1 MNLNYCF
8 FHARRCWVITLIFLW
23 GGIGFNSLL
32 AQGDSFAL
40 TQLELE
46 QLYEIANDTLS
57 AESGYARAFLG
68 LTDQAAF
75 MPAIAPPYSPQQ
87 QMQGVP
93 LPPVAET
100 TSVSKPLQLVPN
112 PASEEV
118 NVHLPQAEG
127 EWELQLWDINGR
139 LARSWQIQGET
150 APTLNLQGLPKG
162 LYVLHGL
169 SPDGQPYQSKLV
181 VE

>member
-1 MNLNYCF
+1 MTSRRF
-8 FHARRCWVITLIFLW
+8 PAAHAANPQAQMVVSMPVMKATWRA
-23 GGIGFNSLL
+23 GF
-32 AQGDSFAL
+32 
-40 TQLELE
+40 QL
-46 QLYEIANDTLS
+46 S
-57 AESGYARAFLG
+57 
-68 LTDQAAF
+68 AF